1 MNLINFKDSA
11 FGCKASLLSSP
22 LPRCQTS
29 TGKTFTMNG
38 ILMAAGKDLFG
49 LMQDGVAD
57 SDEAS
62 KVLIS
67 VNVSAMEL
75 HNEEFRDLLSPSTA
89 SLSNIWTV
97 IPNLTEKTVET
108 IKELMEVIQMA
119 EENRTVGS
127 TAVNERS
134 SRSHTI
140 YRITYE
146 KKELT
151 KVDELP
157 TGGES
162 EDKEN
167 DNTANW
173 SAAVS
178 SRGSKKVVTKVRVS
192 TLNLVDLAGSES
204 VRVTGARGKRQ
215 KEGGKI
221 NQR

>member
-1 MNLINFKDSA
+1 
-11 FGCKASLLSSP
+11 
-22 LPRCQTS
+22 
-29 TGKTFTMNG
+29 
-38 ILMAAGKDLFG
+38 MAAGKDLFG

-57 SDEAS
+57 LDEAS

-67 VNVSAMEL
+67 VKVSAMEL
-75 HNEEFRDLLSPSTA
+75 YNEEFRDLLSPLTA
-89 SLSNIWTV
+89 SLTIQEDKRGNV
-97 IPNLTEKTVET
+97 IVTEDKRGNSMFTKSSKKFTKSRETKKPTPFTTEKTVET
-108 IKELMEVIQMA
+108 IDELMEVIQMA
-119 EENRTVGS
+119 EENRTEGS

-204 VRVTGARGKRQ
+204 VRVTGAMGKRQ